1 MDKRSAQTVL
11 PFDFKGKD
19 IDLYVRQHWN
29 ATFSRQKKVSVLSK
43 KIMSAVMSQ
52 IKMNDKGFKVVAYNR
67 TTSKVDDFLNGAAK
81 NTQIIGAYS
90 LQDLVDKL
98 EKPRK
103 IMLMVRA
110 GAVVDEFIDS
120 LVPLLDQGDIIIDGG
135 NANFPDSTRRT
146 HELAQKGIRFIGTG
160 VSGGEEGAR
169 HGPSIMP
176 GGDESAWAEV
186 KPILQAIAAK
196 TPQGEP
202 CCDWVGRDGAGHFVK
217 MVHNGI
223 EYGDMQLI
231 CEAYQF
237 MKDGLGMSAD
247 EMHQTFAAWNQT
259 ELDSYLIQITA
270 DILAFKDEDGAPLVE
285 KILDTA
291 GQKGTG
297 KWTGI
302 NALDLGIPLTL
313 ISEAV
318 FARCVSAF
326 KEQREM
332 AAQRFNSTIQPID
345 GDRVEWLSALRLALL
360 ASKIISYAQGF
371 MLIREASEVHN
382 WQLNYGNTAL
392 LWREGCI
399 IRSAFLGNIRD
410 AYENNPDLVFLG
422 NDEYFK
428 NILQTALPAWR
439 KVVAKAIESGLPMPC
454 MTSALTFLD
463 GYTTARLPA
472 NLLQAQ
478 RDYFGAHTYERIDQ
492 PRGAFFHTNW
502 TGTGGDTASTTYD
515 V

>member
-1 MDKRSAQTVL
+1 M
-11 PFDFKGKD
+11 KGD
-19 IDLYVRQHWN
+19 IGVIGL
-29 ATFSRQKKVSVLSK
+29 
-43 KIMSAVMSQ
+43 AVMGQ
-52 IKMNDKGFKVVAYNR
+52 NLILNMNDKGFKVVAYNR

-326 KEQREM
+326 KEQREI

-360 ASKIISYAQGF
+360 ASKIISYAHGF